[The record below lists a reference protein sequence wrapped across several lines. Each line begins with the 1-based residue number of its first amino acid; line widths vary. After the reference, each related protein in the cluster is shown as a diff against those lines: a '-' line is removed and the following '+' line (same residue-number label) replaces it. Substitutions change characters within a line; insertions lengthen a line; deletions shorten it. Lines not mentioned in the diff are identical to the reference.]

1 MHVLVGAHPCVRPLK
16 NTLNC
21 VTSNCFENLGRNERD
36 DRSTSPLPIP
46 LRTDPDGTIRI
57 GNTRVLLE
65 IVIHAF
71 QRGETIEGIVQSF
84 PTLKLEDV
92 YAVIAY
98 YLQNQAEVDEYVRRA
113 EAEGE
118 RIRRE
123 IEAQQPA
130 LAGLRERLLKRMEE
144 KKRST

>member
-1 MHVLVGAHPCVRPLK
+1 MI
-16 NTLNC
+16 
-21 VTSNCFENLGRNERD
+21 
-36 DRSTSPLPIP
+36 SPPPPISVP
-46 LRTDPDGTIRI
+46 LRADDDGTIRI

-71 QRGETIEGIVQSF
+71 QRGETPEGIVQAF

-98 YLQNQAEVDEYVRRA
+98 YLQNRAEVDEYVRQA

-118 RIRRE
+118 RIRQE

-130 LAGLRERLLKRMEE
+130 LVGLRERLLKRMEE

>member
-1 MHVLVGAHPCVRPLK
+1 MI
-16 NTLNC
+16 
-21 VTSNCFENLGRNERD
+21 
-36 DRSTSPLPIP
+36 SPPPPISVP
-46 LRTDPDGTIRI
+46 LRADGDGTIRI
-57 GNTRVLLE
+57 GDTRVLLE

-71 QRGETIEGIVQSF
+71 QRGETPEGIVQAF

-98 YLQNQAEVDEYVRRA
+98 YLQNRAEVDEYVRQA

-130 LAGLRERLLKRMEE
+130 LVGLRQRLLKRMEE